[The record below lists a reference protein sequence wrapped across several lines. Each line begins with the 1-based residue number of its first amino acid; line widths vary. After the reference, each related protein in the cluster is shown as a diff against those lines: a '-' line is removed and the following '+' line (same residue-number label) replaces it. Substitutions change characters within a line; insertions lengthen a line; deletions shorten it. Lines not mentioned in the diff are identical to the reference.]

1 MLLNI
6 FKRLLS
12 AIPTLLIVSIVLFIM
27 MNVLP
32 GDATLSAALSGA
44 DEAYMQRLR
53 TEMGLDKPGWLR
65 YLDWLAG
72 LFRGDL
78 GNSLISQTPV
88 ATILQQRLPVT
99 LELTLLSMLVS
110 VLIAVP
116 MGILSAM
123 KRNSPLDVCGST
135 LSMLGIAAPAFW
147 MGMLMILVFSVRL
160 HWLPASGFTSLA
172 KNPVKNLRQM
182 IMPAFSIG
190 LAFTATVMRQTRSA
204 MLEVIHQDYITTAYS
219 KGIYERTVIW
229 KHALRNALIPVL
241 TVIST
246 QIGRLIGGAVVVEQ
260 VFALPGIGRQI
271 VDGILTRDYPVV
283 MGLIMF
289 VAAAVILINT
299 LVDVLYILIDPRISH
314 GKK

>member
-1 MLLNI
+1 
-6 FKRLLS
+6 
-12 AIPTLLIVSIVLFIM
+12 
-27 MNVLP
+27 
-32 GDATLSAALSGA
+32 
-44 DEAYMQRLR
+44 
-53 TEMGLDKPGWLR
+53 
-65 YLDWLAG
+65 
-72 LFRGDL
+72 
-78 GNSLISQTPV
+78 
-88 ATILQQRLPVT
+88 
-99 LELTLLSMLVS
+99 
-110 VLIAVP
+110 
-116 MGILSAM
+116 
-123 KRNSPLDVCGST
+123 
-135 LSMLGIAAPAFW
+135 
-147 MGMLMILVFSVRL
+147 
-160 HWLPASGFTSLA
+160 
-172 KNPVKNLRQM
+172 
-182 IMPAFSIG
+182 
-190 LAFTATVMRQTRSA
+190 